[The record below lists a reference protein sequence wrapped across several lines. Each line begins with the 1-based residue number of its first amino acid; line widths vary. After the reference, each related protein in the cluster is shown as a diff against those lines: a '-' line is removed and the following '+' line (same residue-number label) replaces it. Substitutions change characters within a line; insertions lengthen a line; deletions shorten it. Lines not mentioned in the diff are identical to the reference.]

1 MLSRGLSSGLKTK
14 NRYYNL
20 ESFSP
25 KKQEGSPTMKF
36 VRLTLSKLVK
46 PPIEIPGAAMATFFA
61 WAAAAI
67 WALSPAPTQAQTGP
81 FSPSDWPPTINTSA
95 TVDYVIIDP
104 NAVFTTPAGWN
115 ANLILAGG
123 GDQTYSGITL
133 NGLFG
138 DQMTSDNLN
147 IADPNYTMFANV
159 PVIDILLQVYGNS
172 SLYNADGS
180 GKGVG
185 ILEGQLNYLTTP
197 SAGTVP
203 LGANNGVWN
212 WMLLSVTNPVNP
224 ATGFRYVGD
233 TSYPQQVNGQYG
245 GVNGGTLR
253 VQGIG
258 VGLTVR
264 AIALGPQGRVRNQ
277 QPSQCVHRRRHLRGG
292 AAGQFDLR

>member
-1 MLSRGLSSGLKTK
+1 
-14 NRYYNL
+14 
-20 ESFSP
+20 
-25 KKQEGSPTMKF
+25 MKF
-36 VRLTLSKLVK
+36 VRLTLNKLVK
-46 PPIEIPGAAMATFFA
+46 PPIEIPGAAIGTLFA
-61 WAAAAI
+61 WVAAAI

-147 IADPNYTMFANV
+147 IADPNYAMFANV

-212 WMLLSVTNPVNP
+212 WMLLSVTNPVDP
-224 ATGFRYVGD
+224 ATTFRYVGD

-264 AIALGPQGRVRNQ
+264 AIAWAPKACSE
-277 QPSQCVHRRRHLRGG
+277 PAIKSMCSPPPPPARRSRRSI
-292 AAGQFDLR
+292 